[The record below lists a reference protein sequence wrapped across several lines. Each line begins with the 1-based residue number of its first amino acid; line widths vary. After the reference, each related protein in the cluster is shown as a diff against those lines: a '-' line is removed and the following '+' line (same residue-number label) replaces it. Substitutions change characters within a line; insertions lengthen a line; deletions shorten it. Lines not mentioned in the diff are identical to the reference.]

1 MPALPGQEN
10 ASLKPA
16 VAALMGAPALPSQ
29 ENAPKADP
37 GRSGRRSCGPEPFA
51 LPGPHAGAQQDG
63 RPGIPGARPF
73 SGLRPLDQL

>member
-29 ENAPKADP
+29 ENAPKQTPAVAAGAP
-37 GRSGRRSCGPEPFA
+37 AGRSPSHSLVRTPGHNKTVARESRAAVPSPGSGP
-51 LPGPHAGAQQDG
+51 
-63 RPGIPGARPF
+63 
-73 SGLRPLDQL
+73 